1 MKKIILFLALSSSF
15 LSFGQVTLI
24 DPAGDG
30 GFETGATFDSN
41 GWFTAQQSGANKK
54 WYCGTGQTGFTG
66 ARAAFIGNS
75 ETTVGNNNSART
87 VHLYRPITIPAG
99 ATNIVLNFKY
109 KQEVSDFTGSTYYDY
124 ITVSTGTGTPTNGN
138 LFTSGT
144 TQFGPY
150 PNAAVLTFTNQTVT
164 LPNSLAGTTTNL
176 VFTFVSDDVN
186 PRGFGAIDDV
196 SLVYTEALSIDENV
210 KSSLTFYPN
219 PVKNT
224 FTITHD
230 DTIRSL
236 EIFNLIG
243 QSVMHFEINNKEAK
257 IDVTSLAKGNYV
269 VKIKAEDGEK
279 IIKIIKE

>member
-1 MKKIILFLALSSSF
+1 MKKIILSLVLISSF
-15 LSFGQVTLI
+15 SNFGQVTLI

-30 GFETGATFDSN
+30 GFETGITFDAN
-41 GWFTAQQSGANKK
+41 GWLTAQQAGANKK

-66 ARAAFIGNS
+66 ARAAFIGNN

-87 VHLYRPITIPAG
+87 VHLYRAITIPAG

-109 KQEVSDFTGSTYYDY
+109 KQEVSDFAGGTYYDY
-124 ITVSTGTGTPTNGN
+124 ITVSTGTATPTNGN

-150 PNAAVLTFTNQTVT
+150 PNANVLTFTNQTVT

-196 SLVYTEALSIDENV
+196 SLVYTEALSIDDNV
-210 KSSLTFYPN
+210 KNPLTFYPN

-224 FTITHD
+224 FNITHD
-230 DTIRSL
+230 DTIKSL

-243 QSVMHFEINNKEAK
+243 QSIMSFEINNKEAK
-257 IDVTSLAKGNYV
+257 IDITSIPKGNYII
-269 VKIKAEDGEK
+269 KIIAVDGERN
-279 IIKIIKE
+279 IKIIKE